1 MPPIFEMR
9 ELDQLSSS
17 LIVSRR
23 TCVRSGRA
31 VYIFKTEL
39 RRRRLLMSTNL
50 FLNRTLCLTVLLLS
64 LCLTGLAAD
73 APLWSV
79 DGAKWYTVLDTGNVM
94 VGNKTSV
101 SLLDGPTGKQI
112 WTRSDLGEISENEFT
127 ELDGTPLLLF
137 ADNSGWAQRKTKL
150 TAVDGMTGET
160 VWQTDKML
168 GYTVEVAPEF
178 RKDLLVLLTIRDNR
192 VNKDKPDIFAMKMS
206 TGEILWQAEYPE
218 KVDLYGVQKKTRG
231 GAGAMLLGSGG
242 GGSDRFDLS
251 GENPP
256 IFDGDSMYMTY
267 AGLHRYNLADGKL
280 VWKTLY
286 DVTDGSLKNT
296 NGQAVIDG
304 DAIFT
309 SAQGI
314 IRAIDKNSGAVKWTT
329 KDFGK
334 GGIAEMQLHG
344 DVIYGRMGGQFFSAK
359 KGEWQEKN
367 PVGVVALNK
376 NTGTS
381 NWIYSGADESI
392 TNMIVLPADN
402 VLLVADKSSLIGL
415 DMSSQGKV
423 KEAYKVKLQF
433 KRALGAADVG
443 GKAAAI
449 AFGGIGGAFKKGA
462 KRTDSPVSLVQQEN
476 GTVVVRGMQHLL
488 AFNPSTKEIAW
499 SNKYPAPGISGW
511 ESIVMTA
518 ITITAA
524 AISQATEA
532 GYSQR
537 GDYNSAFREN
547 GRFLN
552 LMTNYQQFM
561 GKKYNSS
568 KQGGN
573 VYYVLTKIK
582 GDGDSGSGLVG
593 INLLTGNAERQI
605 IFNDKSPDYEVD
617 ETDGRLFNM
626 NKGKLSAYPIIDK
639 PEQRENKEG
648 DK

>member
-1 MPPIFEMR
+1 MKNCPLYKRTF
-9 ELDQLSSS
+9 S
-17 LIVSRR
+17 LL
-23 TCVRSGRA
+23 A
-31 VYIFKTEL
+31 
-39 RRRRLLMSTNL
+39 
-50 FLNRTLCLTVLLLS
+50 LLLVIS
-64 LCLTGLAAD
+64 ASALAAD
-73 APLWSV
+73 TPLWTF

-101 SLLDGPTGKQI
+101 SLLEGATGKQI
-112 WTRSDLGEISENEFT
+112 WTRADLGEINENEFS
-127 ELDGTPLLLF
+127 ELEGTPLLLF

-150 TAVDGMTGET
+150 TAVDGLTGET
-160 VWQTDKML
+160 VWQSDKML
-168 GYTVEVAPEF
+168 GFTVAVVPDY
-178 RKDLLVLLTIRDNR
+178 RKDLLVFLTIKDNR
-192 VNKDKPDIFAMKMS
+192 MNKDKPDMFALKMS
-206 TGEILWQAEYPE
+206 TGQFLWQAEYPE
-218 KVDLYGVQKKTRG
+218 KVDLYGVEKKKCG

-242 GGSDRFDLS
+242 GASDRFDLS

-256 IFDGDSMYMTY
+256 IFDGDSLYLTY
-267 AGLHRYNLADGKL
+267 AGLHRYSLADGKL
-280 VWKTLY
+280 VWKNVY

-296 NGQAVIDG
+296 NGQAIVDG
-304 DAIFT
+304 DTIFT

-314 IRAIDKNSGAVKWTT
+314 IRAIDKNSGAIKWTT

-376 NTGTS
+376 ASGNT
-381 NWIYSGADESI
+381 NWIYTGADESI
-392 TNMIVLPADN
+392 TNMVVLPNDN
-402 VLLVADKSSLIGL
+402 VLLIADKSNLIGL
-415 DMSSQGKV
+415 DMASQGKV

-462 KRTDSPVSLVQQEN
+462 KRTDNPVSLVRQEN

-488 AFNPSTKEIAW
+488 AFNPATREIAW

-518 ITITAA
+518 LTITAA
-524 AISQATEA
+524 AVNQSLEA
-532 GYSQR
+532 GYMQR
-537 GDYNSAFREN
+537 GDYNSAFNEN
-547 GRFLN
+547 SRFLN
-552 LMTNYQQFM
+552 MMSSYQQFM
-561 GKKYNSS
+561 GRKYNSS
-568 KQGGN
+568 KQSGN

-593 INLLTGNAERQI
+593 INMLTGNAERQI
-605 IFNDKSPDYEVD
+605 VFNDKSPDYEVD

-626 NKGKLSAYPIIDK
+626 NKGKLSAFPISDK

>member
-1 MPPIFEMR
+1 MNM
-9 ELDQLSSS
+9 
-17 LIVSRR
+17 
-23 TCVRSGRA
+23 
-31 VYIFKTEL
+31 
-39 RRRRLLMSTNL
+39 
-50 FLNRTLCLTVLLLS
+50 RTLPKGIFAASTLALAVLLG
-64 LCLTGLAAD
+64 CIVAAAAD
-73 APLWSV
+73 APLWSY
-79 DGAKWYTVLDTGNVM
+79 DGAKWYTTLETGNVM
-94 VGNKTSV
+94 VGTKTSV
-101 SLLDGPTGKQI
+101 SLLDGATGKQI
-112 WTRSDLGEISENEFT
+112 WTRSDLGEINENEFT
-127 ELDGTPLLLF
+127 ELAGTPLLLF

-150 TAVDGMTGET
+150 TAVDMLTGET

-168 GYTVEVAPEF
+168 GFTVEVAPEY
-178 RKDLLVLLTIRDNR
+178 RKDMLVFLTIRDNR
-192 VNKDKPDIFAMKMS
+192 MNKDKPDIFAMKMS
-206 TGEILWQAEYPE
+206 TGELLWQAEYPE
-218 KVDLYGVQKKTRG
+218 KVDLYGVEKKKRG

-242 GGSDRFDLS
+242 GASNRFDLS

-267 AGLHRYNLADGKL
+267 AGLHRYNLADGRL

-296 NGQAVIDG
+296 NGQAIIDG
-304 DAIFT
+304 DTIYT

-314 IRAIDKNSGAVKWTT
+314 IRAIDKNSGSVKWTT

-344 DVIYGRMGGQFFSAK
+344 DTIFGRVGGQFYSAK

-376 NTGTS
+376 ATGAT
-381 NWIYSGADESI
+381 NWIYTGADESI
-392 TNMIVLPADN
+392 TNMVVLPNDN
-402 VLLVADKSSLIGL
+402 VLLVADKSNLIGL

-423 KEAYKVKLQF
+423 KEAYKLKLQF

-462 KRTDSPVSLVQQEN
+462 KRTDSPVSLVRQEN

-488 AFNPSTKEIAW
+488 AFNPATREIAW

-518 ITITAA
+518 LTITAA
-524 AISQATEA
+524 AMTQTMEA
-532 GYSQR
+532 SYAQR
-537 GDYNSAFREN
+537 GDYNSAFSEN
-547 GRFLN
+547 SRFLN
-552 LMTNYQQFM
+552 LMSSYQQFM
-561 GKKYNSS
+561 GKKYSSS

-573 VYYVLTKIK
+573 IYYVLTKIK

-626 NKGKLSAYPIIDK
+626 NKGKLSAYSIVDK
-639 PEQRENKEG
+639 PDQRENKDG